1 MNLDLLL
8 AELEALTSDAAV
20 DAVVA
25 AIEAR
30 LQQPLPPTPIEPSTE
45 AGGR

>member
-1 MNLDLLL
+1 MS
-8 AELEALTSDAAV
+8 ELERRTSDAAV

-30 LQQPLPPTPIEPSTE
+30 LAQQPLPPTPIEPSTPE
-45 AGGR
+45 ARS